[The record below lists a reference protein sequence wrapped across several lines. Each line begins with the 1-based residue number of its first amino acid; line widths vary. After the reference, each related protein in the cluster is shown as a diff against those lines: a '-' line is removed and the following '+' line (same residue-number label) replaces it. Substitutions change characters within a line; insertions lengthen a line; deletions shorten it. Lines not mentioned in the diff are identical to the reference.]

1 MNLYQ
6 FVILSL
12 IEKISGKRGRGTIIG
27 ILRGGDRRS
36 IRSLKNSDN
45 ALDERYSGI
54 MERVPNKVLLAIS
67 DELLKAGLIEIVE
80 DNINGRWYPL
90 VYVTGKGQDAL
101 KEKSAEFLPE
111 LEKILNANKVLI
123 DFQAGLIPKGDDA
136 DDRRRDSR
144 EKSAESS

>member
-1 MNLYQ
+1 MNFYQ

-12 IEKISGKRGRGTIIG
+12 IEKISGKRGRGTVIG
-27 ILRGGDRRS
+27 ILRGSDRRS

-45 ALDERYSGI
+45 APDERFSGI

-80 DNINGRWYPL
+80 DMINGRWYPL
-90 VYVTGKGQDAL
+90 VYITGKGRDAL
-101 KEKSAEFLPE
+101 KEKQSEFSAE

-123 DFQAGLIPKGDDA
+123 DFSVGTYSK
-136 DDRRRDSR
+136 RR
-144 EKSAESS
+144 